1 MNISGGQRQHVS
13 IARAIYTNV
22 DGFLFD
28 DPLSALDMHVA
39 HEVFDKC
46 LRQELRGKT
55 CVLVT
60 NQLHFLSHV
69 DKIVLVHQGEF
80 KEQGTYDELL
90 INGPLFKELLEKAGM
105 AENTVSDDADARAE
119 DGTARVCVLA
129 FS

>member
-1 MNISGGQRQHVS
+1 VE
-13 IARAIYTNV
+13 V
-22 DGFLFD
+22 FLFE

-46 LRQELRGKT
+46 LRQKLRGQT
-55 CVLVT
+55 RVLVT

-69 DKIVLVHQGEF
+69 DKIVLVHQGEI

-90 INGPLFKELLEKAGM
+90 INAPLFKELMEKAGM

-119 DGTARVCVLA
+119 DGTARVSALA